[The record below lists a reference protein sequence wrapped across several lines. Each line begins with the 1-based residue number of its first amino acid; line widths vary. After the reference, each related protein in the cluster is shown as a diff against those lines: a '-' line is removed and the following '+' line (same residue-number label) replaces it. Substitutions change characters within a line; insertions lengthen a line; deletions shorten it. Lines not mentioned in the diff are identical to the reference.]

1 MFYESQVF
9 KNYIERLNKK
19 IAEWKNPPYSPFNKG
34 SRGGFKLAIYGAGE
48 HTEMI
53 LKNASWDGF
62 AADCII
68 DRSVLRQKDGFCGFK
83 VVSPDEIKKMS
94 LRAPSTVIARLS
106 ETAEAI
112 SDNSL
117 RAGS

>member
-19 IAEWKNPPYSPFNKG
+19 IAEWKSHK
-34 SRGGFKLAIYGAGE
+34 GFKLAIYGAGE

-53 LKNASWDGF
+53 LKNASWNGVKIDYV
-62 AADCII
+62 I
-68 DRSVLRQKDGFCGFK
+68 DRSLIRQKEGFCGFK

-94 LRAPSTVIARLS
+94 LRAPSLVSLRAKRSNLVS
-106 ETAEAI
+106 
-112 SDNSL
+112 SL
-117 RAGS
+117 RAGSGEAISAILISSF